1 MSLFG
6 SIQMA
11 GNTLQ
16 AMQIGLHVVGNNIA
30 NANTPGFIRERVIY
44 APAPVQTI
52 GTLTLGTGVKIAG
65 IVQGIDRFVEGRL
78 RDAGSDRASAE
89 VQEKVYRDLE
99 LALGELSDVD
109 ISTALSKFFNSIN
122 ELTLT
127 PENVAIRNLVIADG
141 VTLTQRINT
150 VERRVRVIHQDF
162 SSRVENIS
170 TEINTLTE
178 QIRKLNLQIV
188 TTEGGG
194 STGSDA
200 GALRSQRNLALKQ
213 LAEIA
218 NVTVNAQPT
227 GTINV
232 SVNGEF
238 LVFEGTRREVTT
250 ALINENGLTRTE
262 IRFVDNDSPM
272 VVSGGELHG
281 LYESRDSIVT
291 GFLDSLDRFASTLA
305 IEFNKIYSQGEG
317 RVGFTTLTS
326 VERVNDPNAVLNAAG
341 LDFTPVS
348 GHFTFNVRT
357 KGSGQNDGQND
368 PYDIFVDFN
377 GLDGDDT
384 TLTSLAS
391 TLDAI
396 DGVSAQVS
404 FNNELVITADS
415 ADVEFSFAGD
425 TSGLLAALGVN
436 TFFTGSSART
446 LGVNQVLRTDVTA
459 SNKFAAS
466 ASGIGDTADNALRLI
481 NLHDTALGSL
491 DGGSI
496 TEVYGQLI
504 NDTTQGATVSVSV
517 ADGLRVFE
525 GTLEAAVQAISGVS
539 LDEEAIDM
547 ILLQRTYQA
556 SARYIATLTDLLDLL
571 VNL

>member
-30 NANTPGFIRERVIY
+30 NANTPGYIRERVIFT
-44 APAPVQTI
+44 PAPVQRI

-65 IVQGIDRFVEGRL
+65 IVQSVDKFVEGRL

-99 LALGELSDVD
+99 LSLGELSDVD
-109 ISTALSKFFNSIN
+109 ISTALSKFFGSID
-122 ELTLT
+122 LVTQT
-127 PENVAIRNLVIADG
+127 PEDVAVRNLAIAAG
-141 VTLTQRINT
+141 VSLTQRINS
-150 VERRVRVIHQDF
+150 VERRVRAIHQDL
-162 SSRVENIS
+162 SSRVENIAS
-170 TEINTLTE
+170 EINTLTA
-178 QIRKLNLQIV
+178 QIHKLNLQIV

-200 GALRSQRNLALKQ
+200 GALRSQRNSALKQ

-218 NVTVNAQPT
+218 NITANEQPT

-232 SVNGEF
+232 SINGEL
-238 LVFEGTRREVTT
+238 LVFEGSRREVSTV
-250 ALINENGLTRTE
+250 LINENGLTRTE
-262 IRFVDNDSPM
+262 IRFADNNSPL
-272 VVSGGELHG
+272 VVSGGKLHG
-281 LYESRDSIVT
+281 IYESRDSIVI
-291 GFLDSLDRFASTLA
+291 GFLDGLDKFASTLA
-305 IEFNKIYSQGEG
+305 FEFNKVYSQGEG
-317 RVGFTTLTS
+317 QVGFISLTS
-326 VERVNDPNAVLNAAG
+326 VEQVNDPDAVLNAAG
-341 LDFTPVS
+341 LDFTPVN
-348 GHFTFNVRT
+348 GHFTFNVRNRD
-357 KGSGQNDGQND
+357 SGLTDSH
-368 PYDIFVDFN
+368 DIFVDLN
-377 GLDGDDT
+377 GLDGDT

-396 DGVSAQVS
+396 NGVSAQVS

-459 SNKFAAS
+459 GAKFAAS
-466 ASGIGDTADNALRLI
+466 ASGIGDSADNALRLI
-481 NLHDTALGSL
+481 NLHDTALESL
-491 DGGSI
+491 DRGSI
-496 TEVYGQLI
+496 AGVYDKLI
-504 NDTTQGATVSVSV
+504 NDTTQGATVSAAV

-525 GTLEAAVQAISGVS
+525 GTLEATSQSISGVS

-556 SARYIATLTDLLDLL
+556 SARYISTLTDLMDLL

>member
-16 AMQIGLHVVGNNIA
+16 ATQVGLHVVGNNIA
-30 NANTPGFIRERVIY
+30 NANTPGYIRERVIY
-44 APAPVQTI
+44 TPAPVQRV
-52 GTLTLGTGVKIAG
+52 GTLTLGLGVDIAG
-65 IVQGIDRFVEGRL
+65 IVQNVDKFLESRL

-89 VQEKVYRDLE
+89 VQEKVYRNLE
-99 LALGELSDVD
+99 LSLGELSDVD
-109 ISTALSKFFNSIN
+109 ISTALSKFFGSIE
-122 ELTLT
+122 ELSLT
-127 PENVAIRNLVIADG
+127 PEDVAIRNLAIADG
-141 VTLTQRINT
+141 LSLTQRINS
-150 VERRVRVIHQDF
+150 VERRVRAIHQDL
-162 SSRVENIS
+162 SGRVENIAS
-170 TEINTLTE
+170 EINTLTE

-194 STGSDA
+194 STGSEA
-200 GALRSQRNLALKQ
+200 GSLRTQRNSALKQ

-218 NVTVNAQPT
+218 NITANEQPT

-232 SVNGEF
+232 SINGEL
-238 LVFEGTRREVTT
+238 LVFEGTRREVSS

-262 IRFVDNDSPM
+262 IRFTDNNSPL
-272 VVSGGELHG
+272 VVTGGELNG
-281 LYESRDSIVT
+281 IYESRDSVIS
-291 GFLDSLDRFASTLA
+291 GFLDGLDKFASALA
-305 IEFNKIYSQGEG
+305 FEFNKVYSQGEG
-317 RVGFTTLTS
+317 QVGFTSLTS
-326 VERVNDPNAVLNAAG
+326 VDQVDDPDAVLNVAG

-348 GHFTFNVRT
+348 GHFTFNVRN
-357 KGSGQNDGQND
+357 KDSGLTDSH
-368 PYDIFVDFN
+368 DIFVDLN
-377 GLDGDDT
+377 GLDGDT

-396 DGVSAQVS
+396 NGVSAQVS

-459 SNKFAAS
+459 GAKFAAS
-466 ASGIGDTADNALRLI
+466 ASGIGDSADNALRLV
-481 NLHDTALGSL
+481 NLNDTALEGL

-496 TEVYGQLI
+496 TGVYDQLI
-504 NDTTQGATVSVSV
+504 NDTTQGATVSAAV

-525 GTLEAAVQAISGVS
+525 GTLDATAQAISGVS

-556 SARYIATLTDLLDLL
+556 SARYISILSDLMDLL

>member
-30 NANTPGFIRERVIY
+30 NANTPGYIRERVIY

-99 LALGELSDVD
+99 LTLGELSDVD
-109 ISTALSKFFNSIN
+109 ISTALSKFFSSID
-122 ELTLT
+122 ELTTT

-150 VERRVRVIHQDF
+150 VERRVRTIHQDF
-162 SSRVENIS
+162 NSRVKNIS

-213 LAEIA
+213 LAEIT
-218 NVTVNAQPT
+218 NITVNEQPT
-227 GTINV
+227 GTVNV

-262 IRFVDNDSPM
+262 IRFVDNESPM
-272 VVSGGELHG
+272 VVSGGELQG
-281 LYESRDSIVT
+281 IYKSRDSIVI
-291 GFLDSLDRFASTLA
+291 GFLDGLDKFVSTLA
-305 IEFNKIYSQGEG
+305 FEFNKIYSQGEG
-317 RVGFTTLTS
+317 QVGFTSLTS
-326 VERVNDPNAVLNAAG
+326 VERVNDPDAVLNAAG

-348 GHFTFNVRT
+348 GHFTFKVGI
-357 KGSGQNDGQND
+357 KGSDPTDGQTNE
-368 PYDIFVDFN
+368 YDIFIDLN
-377 GLDGDDT
+377 GLDGDT

-391 TLDAI
+391 TLNAI
-396 DGVSAQVS
+396 NGVSAHVS
-404 FNNELVITADS
+404 INNELVITADS

-459 SNKFAAS
+459 AKKFAAS
-466 ASGIGDTADNALRLI
+466 ASGIGDNADNALRLI

-504 NDTTQGATVSVSV
+504 NDTTQGATVSVAV
-517 ADGLRVFE
+517 ADGLRIFE

-556 SARYIATLTDLLDLL
+556 SARYIATLTDLMDLL